1 MSLRSMT
8 GYGRGQA
15 AGGGIRVEVEL
26 NAVNRKQ
33 LEVRLNLPRTLM
45 AVESRVVEQVQKRL
59 SRGQVSGSVSVTV
72 SAGLRKRS
80 LSVDGDLA
88 SAYVNELRKMA
99 KTLGLPDDLKAG
111 VLLNFPEVVSY
122 HGADQD
128 VDTVWPVLQKALV
141 QALDQLTAM
150 RAREGG
156 ALAADLRRRLGKLTG
171 MLGQIKKE
179 APGVTKRYRLA
190 LDKRLLEAGIK
201 LQANDPQLMKEL
213 ALFADRSDI
222 TEEITRLES
231 HLKQGATL
239 LTSVEPVGR
248 TLDFLAQEMFRE
260 INTIGS
266 KANEVRITKV
276 VIRFKT
282 ELERVREQVQNVE

>member
-1 MSLRSMT
+1 MT

-15 AGGGIRVEVEL
+15 AGRGIRVEVEL

-33 LEVRLNLPRTLM
+33 LEVRVNLPRTLM
-45 AVESRVVEQVQKRL
+45 AVESRVVEQVQKCL
-59 SRGQVSGSVSVTV
+59 SRGQVSGGVSVSV

-80 LSVDGDLA
+80 LCVDGDLA
-88 SAYVNELRKMA
+88 AAYVDELRKMA

-122 HGADQD
+122 RGADQD
-128 VDTVWPVLQKALV
+128 VDYVWPVLKKALT
-141 QALDQLTAM
+141 QALAQLMAM
-150 RAREGG
+150 RAREGV
-156 ALAADLRRRLGKLTG
+156 ALADDLRKRLGKLND
-171 MLGQIKKE
+171 LLEQIRKE

-190 LDKRLLEAGIK
+190 LDKRLREAGVNVPT
-201 LQANDPQLMKEL
+201 NDPQLMKEL

-231 HLKQGATL
+231 HLKQGVTMM
-239 LTSVEPVGR
+239 TSVEPVGR

-266 KANEVRITKV
+266 KANEVRITRI